1 MLRDTSVKS
10 KRNIDLNQSEYRP
23 LVVNPDEI
31 KKIRK
36 RENIKSF
43 LDGKIYLL
51 IMFTF
56 TIYVL
61 FSDDF
66 RILVASK
73 SSDDVFYA
81 ITIVAF
87 LFFVLDI
94 FCIFYFK
101 RKYVRTLS
109 LWLDVVSA
117 LSILLDVGWI
127 YEGFYDDKVSLAHRS
142 ISPAARASVTWK
154 SAVRY
159 LTVMRY
165 IRLIRLNGILKIF
178 DTLEAKYYKKKE
190 KTSYYKRSSKEYMK
204 ENDLEAS
211 TAEEMDVNRIFLNKK
226 KFLVY
231 PSFDFDKSLKAELYK
246 QSTDVKELQKGEV
259 KSTSRDFSM
268 NNIRRVL
275 YLILVLIVFIPLFI
289 INNFYYDFE
298 PANSGLNSSLFR
310 IVHPQMSKNFGAVV
324 DSYNSLV
331 EGTSGT
337 LVMTTIYQKNPSGSF
352 NVAYQQRNI
361 TSNLTETEYMYENRL
376 IEQKVYMY
384 PADMS
389 SPELYDWYILSIYDN
404 KKMIYQNAALGL
416 GRTFFMLL
424 ILFIGIYFFQSDAQ
438 KLLLGPF
445 EEMMIKIKKIEQNPM
460 KAAKDSKEE
469 MIALEKILETNRW
482 KRIEHAEKERYETSV
497 LINTLIKSGE
507 LLALG
512 FGEAGTEIIIEKL
525 NSTRKRE
532 NNKVICIF
540 GFCDIRHFSE
550 ATDELREDIM
560 MFVNEIAE
568 IISTIVDENTGSTN
582 KNIGEAFLLVWKF
595 RESDIINVF
604 DHDPDG
610 EIRKNIKLKE
620 YVDYNNPITSRC
632 ELALLSFLQSII
644 VIHTSPT
651 LNKYKNNPL
660 LTRRIPGF
668 KVKMGFG
675 LHIGWAI
682 EGAIGS
688 DHKIDASYL
697 SPNVNLASRL
707 QAATKQFGV
716 HILVSGD
723 IYGLLSPEIKKLMRL
738 VDVVNLKGSKLAMK
752 LYTYDMYL
760 KDIPIDTMPELK
772 DKDREIYKK
781 LQKKRLFEYRKRVQK
796 IHAEFFNGRISG
808 KKFFFADSS
817 IMLARKRFK
826 KSFYDIWEEGF
837 NAYVNGDWAYARVNF
852 MKTRSMIKDYI
863 DGPSNVILGY
873 MESLNFVAPE
883 DWNGV
888 RHLYSK

>member
-1 MLRDTSVKS
+1 
-10 KRNIDLNQSEYRP
+10 
-23 LVVNPDEI
+23 
-31 KKIRK
+31 
-36 RENIKSF
+36 
-43 LDGKIYLL
+43 
-51 IMFTF
+51 
-56 TIYVL
+56 
-61 FSDDF
+61 
-66 RILVASK
+66 
-73 SSDDVFYA
+73 
-81 ITIVAF
+81 
-87 LFFVLDI
+87 
-94 FCIFYFK
+94 
-101 RKYVRTLS
+101 
-109 LWLDVVSA
+109 
-117 LSILLDVGWI
+117 
-127 YEGFYDDKVSLAHRS
+127 
-142 ISPAARASVTWK
+142 
-154 SAVRY
+154 
-159 LTVMRY
+159 
-165 IRLIRLNGILKIF
+165 
-178 DTLEAKYYKKKE
+178 
-190 KTSYYKRSSKEYMK
+190 
-204 ENDLEAS
+204 
-211 TAEEMDVNRIFLNKK
+211 
-226 KFLVY
+226 
-231 PSFDFDKSLKAELYK
+231 
-246 QSTDVKELQKGEV
+246 
-259 KSTSRDFSM
+259 
-268 NNIRRVL
+268 
-275 YLILVLIVFIPLFI
+275 
-289 INNFYYDFE
+289 
-298 PANSGLNSSLFR
+298 
-310 IVHPQMSKNFGAVV
+310 
-324 DSYNSLV
+324 
-331 EGTSGT
+331 
-337 LVMTTIYQKNPSGSF
+337 
-352 NVAYQQRNI
+352 
-361 TSNLTETEYMYENRL
+361 
-376 IEQKVYMY
+376 
-384 PADMS
+384 
-389 SPELYDWYILSIYDN
+389 
-404 KKMIYQNAALGL
+404 
-416 GRTFFMLL
+416 
-424 ILFIGIYFFQSDAQ
+424 
-438 KLLLGPF
+438 
-445 EEMMIKIKKIEQNPM
+445 
-460 KAAKDSKEE
+460 
-469 MIALEKILETNRW
+469 
-482 KRIEHAEKERYETSV
+482 
-497 LINTLIKSGE
+497 
-507 LLALG
+507 
-512 FGEAGTEIIIEKL
+512 
-525 NSTRKRE
+525 
-532 NNKVICIF
+532 
-540 GFCDIRHFSE
+540 
-550 ATDELREDIM
+550 M